1 MRTLQKWKE
10 SWECMPRTWFLKDSW
25 WIHTQSLF
33 LYENSKISPYSL
45 SKSMI
50 ISNWNEQM
58 GFYTIL
64 VLTELASRVNAFAMA
79 SWCFFTSGFFLRQLW
94 GVLATL
100 ARLASILF
108 AMGNSELCSLDL
120 LAIHSPL
127 RAFSPS
133 TRRCELG
140 VSDLW
145 CSLPLLVFDS
155 PSARHGELTFALFLC
170 VSSLLHVLT
179 FNFCTNG

>member
-10 SWECMPRTWFLKDSW
+10 SWESMPRTWFLKESW
-25 WIHTQSLF
+25 WIHTQSLL
-33 LYENSKISPYSL
+33 LYKNSNISPYSL

-64 VLTELASRVNAFAMA
+64 VLTELASRVIAFAIV
-79 SWCFFTSGFFLRQLW
+79 SWCFFTSGFLLRQLW

-100 ARLASILF
+100 AHLTNLLF
-108 AMGNSELCSLDL
+108 AMANSELCSLDL
-120 LAIHSPL
+120 LAIHS
-127 RAFSPS
+127 RF
-133 TRRCELG
+133 TRHCEL
-140 VSDLW
+140 SR
-145 CSLPLLVFDS
+145 LPLVVASWGRVISGALCLYS
-155 PSARHGELTFALFLC
+155 SLTRHGELTFALFLC

-179 FNFCTNG
+179 FNSCTNG